1 MPNRRFFTANQLKAI
16 ALFCM
21 LLDHMWA
28 TIVPGREWMTCVGR
42 IAFPIFA
49 FELAQ
54 GYTHTHDLRAY
65 AKRLLLLAVVSEVPF
80 DMVAGGT
87 YFYPWHQNVAWTL
100 LAGLWACHCAD
111 RCRTAPTLPEKLPP
125 LLGLLAALLLP
136 GLLLTDYGTAGVVI
150 ILLFRL
156 TRGAAGAAASPRQ
169 WDCSWSASTCSSA
182 RCIWSAPLRSS
193 RSASPC
199 WHCRL
204 SGSITASTAA
214 KTRPCNTPPTRST
227 PRTCWCLA
235 CCLWQSRGKSTLP
248 ALKTPP
254 QGELFYSRLLYPL
267 HVLSHHCSIL
277 KRDFSPVAVD
287 CCLMP
292 FA

>member
-1 MPNRRFFTANQLKAI
+1 MANRRFFTANQLKAI

-100 LAGLWACHCAD
+100 LAGCGPAIAPIAAVPHPL
-111 RCRTAPTLPEKLPP
+111 CRKNC
-125 LLGLLAALLLP
+125 
-136 GLLLTDYGTAGVVI
+136 
-150 ILLFRL
+150 R
-156 TRGAAGAAASPRQ
+156 
-169 WDCSWSASTCSSA
+169 
-182 RCIWSAPLRSS
+182 
-193 RSASPC
+193 PC
-199 WHCRL
+199 WVCW
-204 SGSITASTAA
+204 
-214 KTRPCNTPPTRST
+214 RPYCCP
-227 PRTCWCLA
+227 A
-235 CCLWQSRGKSTLP
+235 CC
-248 ALKTPP
+248 
-254 QGELFYSRLLYPL
+254 
-267 HVLSHHCSIL
+267 
-277 KRDFSPVAVD
+277 
-287 CCLMP
+287 
-292 FA
+292 

>member
-87 YFYPWHQNVAWTL
+87 YFYPGTRTWP
-100 LAGLWACHCAD
+100 G
-111 RCRTAPTLPEKLPP
+111 RCWPGCGPAIAPIAAVPHP
-125 LLGLLAALLLP
+125 LC
-136 GLLLTDYGTAGVVI
+136 
-150 ILLFRL
+150 RKNC
-156 TRGAAGAAASPRQ
+156 R
-169 WDCSWSASTCSSA
+169 
-182 RCIWSAPLRSS
+182 
-193 RSASPC
+193 PC
-199 WHCRL
+199 WGCW
-204 SGSITASTAA
+204 
-214 KTRPCNTPPTRST
+214 RPYC
-227 PRTCWCLA
+227 CLA
-235 CCLWQSRGKSTLP
+235 CC
-248 ALKTPP
+248 
-254 QGELFYSRLLYPL
+254 
-267 HVLSHHCSIL
+267 
-277 KRDFSPVAVD
+277 
-287 CCLMP
+287 
-292 FA
+292 

>member
-80 DMVAGGT
+80 DMVVGGT

-125 LLGLLAALLLP
+125 LLGHRNQGFPARSRP
-136 GLLLTDYGTAGVVI
+136 GPAGYPWHSFQCSGV
-150 ILLFRL
+150 
-156 TRGAAGAAASPRQ
+156 PRPR
-169 WDCSWSASTCSSA
+169 SFH
-182 RCIWSAPLRSS
+182 APR
-193 RSASPC
+193 
-199 WHCRL
+199 
-204 SGSITASTAA
+204 
-214 KTRPCNTPPTRST
+214 
-227 PRTCWCLA
+227 
-235 CCLWQSRGKSTLP
+235 
-248 ALKTPP
+248 
-254 QGELFYSRLLYPL
+254 
-267 HVLSHHCSIL
+267 
-277 KRDFSPVAVD
+277 
-287 CCLMP
+287 
-292 FA
+292 